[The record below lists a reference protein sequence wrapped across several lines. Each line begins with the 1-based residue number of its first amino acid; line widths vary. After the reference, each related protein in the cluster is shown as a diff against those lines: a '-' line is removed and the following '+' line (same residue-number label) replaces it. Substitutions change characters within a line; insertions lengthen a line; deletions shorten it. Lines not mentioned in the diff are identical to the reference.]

1 MKYLF
6 IVSSFVIFLAAC
18 TNETKNAAPDL
29 VLKFGKTHFEPL
41 TEEGSKKTLFVILN
55 PSECGSCEAQVTSFV
70 NSIYPNFKSVTVVP
84 NDVKISSEI
93 KKSKT
98 ISMKRQKLD
107 QYGLL
112 NANGSIL
119 IYEGKNCVYFSPIDV
134 VNTNKMKDTIT
145 SFVN

>member
-6 IVSSFVIFLAAC
+6 TVAIILFLSTCAPG
-18 TNETKNAAPDL
+18 NKNAPEL
-29 VLKFGKTHFEPL
+29 VLKFGKDHFEPL
-41 TEEGSKKTLFVILN
+41 LQEGSKKTLFVILN
-55 PSECGSCEAQVTSFV
+55 PSECGSCEAEVTGFV
-70 NSIYPNFKSVTVVP
+70 NSIYPNFRSITVVP
-84 NDVKISSEI
+84 KDIKISSEI

-98 ISMKRQKLD
+98 IAMNRQQLD

-119 IYEGKNCVYFSPIDV
+119 IYKGKNCVYFSPIDV
-134 VNTNKMKDTIT
+134 VNANKMKDTIA